1 MSKPDQHA
9 YFMRLYAPHHQQLL
23 RYCESIL
30 RNPTE
35 AEDVVGETALIALE
49 RLHTL
54 RTEDA
59 FAYFLF
65 GIARNLIRRLQRRQ
79 KFWGLFSIEQAQQLP
94 APTAPTL
101 NEDVQALYQALDQL
115 PKAQKEALILF
126 ELSGYSIKEIA
137 VIQNS
142 GISAVKQRLARGR
155 RRLGT
160 LLTPKKTALAY
171 E

>member
-1 MSKPDQHA
+1 
-9 YFMRLYAPHHQQLL
+9 
-23 RYCESIL
+23 
-30 RNPTE
+30 
-35 AEDVVGETALIALE
+35 
-49 RLHTL
+49 
-54 RTEDA
+54 
-59 FAYFLF
+59 LF

-79 KFWGLFSIEQAQQLP
+79 KFWGLFSSEQAQQLP
-94 APTAPTL
+94 APTAPAL

-115 PKAQKEALILF
+115 PKVQKEALILF

-137 VIQNS
+137 VIQHS

-160 LLTPKKTALAY
+160 LLTPRKTALAY

>member
-1 MSKPDQHA
+1 MHQSDQQQH
-9 YFMRLYAPHHQQLL
+9 FMRLYEPHHQQLL

-30 RNPTE
+30 RDPVE
-35 AEDVVGETALIALE
+35 AEDVVGETALLAFE

-54 RTEDA
+54 RDEGA

-65 GIARNLIRRLQRRQ
+65 GIARNLIRRIQRRQ
-79 KFWGLFSIEQAQQLP
+79 KFWGLFSTEQAQKLP
-94 APTAPTL
+94 APTAPSL
-101 NEDVQALYQALDQL
+101 NEDVQELYHALDQL
-115 PKAQKEALILF
+115 PKQQKEALILF

-142 GISAVKQRLARGR
+142 GLSAVKQRLARGR